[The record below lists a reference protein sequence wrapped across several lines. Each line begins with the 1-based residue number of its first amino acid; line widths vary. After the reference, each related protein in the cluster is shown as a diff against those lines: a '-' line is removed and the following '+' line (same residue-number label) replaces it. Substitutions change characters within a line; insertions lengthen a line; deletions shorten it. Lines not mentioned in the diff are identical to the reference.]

1 MARRFSVET
10 VFSAIDKM
18 SLPLQRMEGRVGRFS
33 RRAKRGMMGIARV
46 TDKLVFGMAGMVKR
60 VGQIGTALSLGGGIA
75 MTFMNKAS
83 AQSEVLANSVGVS
96 VKTVDALARAIK
108 PAGFEFDNVIDLIE
122 EMNNKLGESGTIEEM
137 AAVKDTMKVLG
148 LEFANIK
155 KLKPEDQFKVI
166 VDAALQMKNIQ
177 DAAFALD
184 SLFSGE
190 GNKILGVLRQAG
202 PNVAKILEAQEKLNF
217 KTDEGRRGARM
228 FTAQLNRLNAAFVTL
243 ASQISGRLG
252 GGLAGVMQR
261 IGDVIENNKV
271 QINNFVEM
279 VGQEMAPAIKKT
291 EDFFKNLSNDD
302 VKKGLKLFSDTFKN
316 VYYYAID
323 IKNAVSDMMIIFK
336 PLTAIGRSIGR
347 GIENSKPKPV
357 GIDAHGKVIM
367 KSINQQRLDEASRK
381 ASVVAKKDPIVRLL
395 QWMGVGP
402 QQQSSTPPPSE
413 QSTTTRQ
420 ETVNRQ
426 EVTLRLPP
434 GMSAYSDAPTAGI
447 QFIQSGR

>member
-33 RRAKRGMMGIARV
+33 RRAKRGMRGIARV

-60 VGQIGTALSLGGGIA
+60 VGQLGTALSLGGGIA
-75 MTFMNKAS
+75 MTLMNKAS

-96 VKTVDALARAIK
+96 VKTVEALARAIK

-217 KTDEGRRGARM
+217 KTEEGRRGARI
-228 FTAQLNRLNAAFVTL
+228 FTAQMARLEQAFGTL
-243 ASQISGRLG
+243 AMQISGRLG
-252 GGLAGVMQR
+252 GGLAGVMKR
-261 IGDVIENNKV
+261 IGDAIENNKV
-271 QINNFVEM
+271 QINDFVEM
-279 VGQEMAPAIKKT
+279 VGSEMAPAIKKT
-291 EDFFKNLSNDD
+291 EEFFKNLSKDD
-302 VKKGLKLFSDTFKN
+302 VKKGLKDLKVLFE
-316 VYYYAID
+316 D
-323 IKNAVSDMMIIFK
+323 IKF
-336 PLTAIGRSIGR
+336 TAMDT
-347 GIENSKPKPV
+347 IEALNKFITPIKLLFDLGQKIRT
-357 GIDAHGKVIM
+357 GIDSGVNQK
-367 KSINQQRLDEASRK
+367 KSTITKNTSGLDFLKLATNDFFASDIFDVPAQQTL
-381 ASVVAKKDPIVRLL
+381 P
-395 QWMGVGP
+395 
-402 QQQSSTPPPSE
+402 TPPPSE